1 MLGVKGRIYFFI
13 IIKTGMEKKFT
24 KYDELDFAEDPFFI
38 RWVQGKDQK
47 ATAFWTKWISKN
59 PGKEADIK
67 AAKSIVQS
75 IQIKEREP
83 SEKQIKNLWDK
94 IDSATATEEK
104 ETAVIRSIGR
114 RKWIG
119 YAAAACIGLVA
130 FFTFYNP
137 TTTVDIG
144 AGEHLAYTLPDNSTI
159 DLNADSKITFKAG
172 DFDGDRIVNLEG
184 EAFFEVKKGQS
195 FKVITPNGTIE
206 VLGTS
211 FNVNTRNGNL
221 VVDCSTGKVRVTAKG
236 SEQILTK
243 GLGTK
248 LNKEQSALEDVYPT
262 NITQQT
268 GWRNGDFYLVNTA
281 FDQAI
286 EEMERQFD
294 VTIDCEAS
302 LKQRIG
308 DYTFKRDDLEK
319 ALEDVLYQ
327 LNAEYTISGNKV
339 TIKTK

>member
-1 MLGVKGRIYFFI
+1 
-13 IIKTGMEKKFT
+13 MEKKYT
-24 KYDELDFAEDPFFI
+24 KYDELDFAEDPSFI

-47 ATAFWTKWISKN
+47 ATAFWTKWISNN
-59 PGKEADIK
+59 PDKEIDIK
-67 AAKSIVQS
+67 AAKSIVKA

-83 SEKQIKNLWDK
+83 SERQIKNLWDK
-94 IDSATATEEK
+94 IDSATTTAEK
-104 ETAVIRSIGR
+104 ETAVVRSIGR
-114 RKWIG
+114 RRWIG

-144 AGEHLAYTLPDNSTI
+144 AGEHLAYTLPDNSKV

-184 EAFFEVKKGQS
+184 EAFFEVEKGQS
-195 FKVITPNGTIE
+195 FKVITPNGTVE

-221 VVDCSTGKVRVTAKG
+221 VVDCRTGKVKVTAKG

-248 LNKEQSALEDVYPT
+248 LNKGKSALETAYTTD
-262 NITQQT
+262 ISKQT
-268 GWRNGDFYLVNTA
+268 GWRNGDFYLVNVA
-281 FDQAI
+281 FKQAI
-286 EEMERQFD
+286 EEIERQFN
-294 VTIDCEAS
+294 VSIDCEAN
-302 LKQRIG
+302 LIQRVG
-308 DYTFKRDDLEK
+308 NYTFKKGDLEK
-319 ALEDVLYQ
+319 ALKEVSFQ
-327 LNAEYTISGNKV
+327 LNAESTINGNKV
-339 TIKTK
+339 TIKAK